1 MLKKTH
7 QNKLI
12 YLLFFLSGISGLI
25 YETVWLRVLIRVLGS
40 TVYATSI
47 VLSAFMAGLAVGSY
61 FFGRFVDRYRNPLR
75 LYALLELG
83 VGITAIV
90 LFFLFGQLIPL
101 YHAIYTSVGGARI
114 TLTFIQALILFG
126 CLLVPTSLMG
136 GTLPVLSTH
145 TKLHKTAFTIRV
157 GNLYGLNTLGA
168 VLGVVGSGL
177 FTLGS
182 IGEMNTVFIGV
193 FINLLVSLIAFSL
206 SSAIKIPQAAPASSE
221 AKAAVVSQK
230 AKTEYISPYSSFTR
244 RMVLVAYALN
254 GFAAL
259 AYEVVWTRMFQLH
272 LGTSIYAFS
281 MMLGVYLIGVALGS
295 IWGGGYINKLKDP
308 LGFFGFTQVFIAF
321 YSILGLYLFTIF
333 KPVSTTIALFNI
345 IMLPVVM
352 VLPIT
357 FVLGLIFPAV
367 SRSYVE
373 KEEEVGSGVGRLYSM
388 NTFGCILGSLVC
400 GFILIRVL
408 GTKGTILALAGVNL
422 VIGLAIALTS
432 QARVKSSKYLKPV
445 YAGLILSILLG
456 IFSPDPFYAVL
467 KKEIYELLGED
478 MEIYYHK
485 ESVAAT
491 TTAFGSRIKPLSK
504 YLWINGIGM
513 TFLCTETK
521 LMAHLPLILNEN
533 PQDILVVCFGMG
545 TTLRSARVHKDLQ
558 CDVVELVPE
567 TYECY
572 KYFHKDGHQV
582 LADPRVHHFVD
593 DGRNFLLMRDKKYD
607 VITMDPAPPLWS
619 AGTVNL
625 YAQEFFELCRSRL
638 KPGGIMSLWVP
649 PHAVTEVRM
658 IMRTFQTVFPNA
670 TVWRGIQYPGFYLIG
685 SVEPLK
691 INPERFRQ
699 AYQDKDILAD
709 LTEWDNLVPTPE
721 AMMGLY
727 LLSPE
732 ELTAFVRGEPIITD
746 NHPYTEFPLW
756 RQTFHPYGRYNLNA
770 LAVEYWKQQ
779 IRGVK
784 R

>member
-1 MLKKTH
+1 MAKKTQ

-47 VLSAFMAGLAVGSY
+47 VLSAFMAGLALGSY
-61 FFGRFVDRYRNPLR
+61 FLGRFVDKSKNPLR
-75 LYALLELG
+75 LYATLELG
-83 VGITAIV
+83 VGLSALAV
-90 LFFLFGQLIPL
+90 FFLFNQLIPV
-101 YHAIYTSVGGARI
+101 YRSIYGWVGGDRAA
-114 TLTFIQALILFG
+114 LSFFQAIILFA
-126 CLLVPTSLMG
+126 CLLIPTSLMG

-145 TKLHKTAFTIRV
+145 TKLYKTSFSIRI

-182 IGEMNTVFIGV
+182 IGEMNTVFVGI
-193 FINLLVSLIAFSL
+193 FINLLVSMIAFSL
-206 SSAIKIPQAAPASSE
+206 ASAIKGLPVSSSPSETKAVPQKP
-221 AKAAVVSQK
+221 KI
-230 AKTEYISPYSSFTR
+230 EYISPYPSFTR
-244 RMVLVAYALN
+244 KIVLVAYALN

-281 MMLGVYLIGVALGS
+281 MMLGVYLTGVAAGS
-295 IWGGGYINKLKDP
+295 IFGGKYINKLKDP
-308 LGFFGFTQVFIAF
+308 LGFFGMAQVFIAL
-321 YSILGLYLFTIF
+321 YSVLGLYLFTLF
-333 KPVSTTIALFNI
+333 TPVATRIALFNI
-345 IMLPVVM
+345 IILPLVM
-352 VLPIT
+352 VFPIT

-388 NTFGCILGSLVC
+388 NTLGCILGSLVC
-400 GFILIRVL
+400 GFILIRL
-408 GTKGTILALAGVNL
+408 FGTRGTILALAGVNL
-422 VIGLAIALTS
+422 AIGLLISLGVLT
-432 QARVKSSKYLKPV
+432 RNKSSRYMKPV
-445 YAGLILSILLG
+445 YAGLIFSVLLG
-456 IFSPDPFYAVL
+456 IFSPDPFYTVL
-467 KKEIYELLGED
+467 KKEIYKILGED
-478 MEIYYHK
+478 MEVYYHK
-485 ESVAAT
+485 ESISAT
-491 TTAFGSRIKPLSK
+491 TTAFGSKYRPLSK

-521 LMAHLPLILNEN
+521 LMAHIPLILTEN

-545 TTLRSARVHKDLQ
+545 TTLRSARVHKNLQ

-567 TYECY
+567 TYDCY
-572 KYFHKDGHQV
+572 KYFHKDGPEV

-593 DGRNFLLMRDKKYD
+593 DGRNFLLMRTKKYD

-625 YAQEFFELCRSRL
+625 YSQEFFKLCRDHL

-658 IMRTFQTVFPNA
+658 IMKTFQSVFPNA
-670 TVWRGIQYPGFYLIG
+670 TIWRGIQYPGFYLLGPI
-685 SVEPLK
+685 EPLK
-691 INPERFRQ
+691 INPERFQ
-699 AYQDKDILAD
+699 KAYLDKDILAD
-709 LTEWDNLVPTPE
+709 ITEWDKSVPTPDS
-721 AMMGLY
+721 MMGLY
-727 LLSPE
+727 LLNSD
-732 ELTAFVRGEPIITD
+732 ELAAFVRGEPVITD

-756 RQTFHPYGRYNLNA
+756 RQIFSPYGKYNINA
-770 LAVEYWKQQ
+770 YAVEYWKQQ
-779 IRGVK
+779 LMGTR

>member
-1 MLKKTH
+1 MAKKTH

-25 YETVWLRVLIRVLGS
+25 YEIVWLRVLIRVLGS

-61 FFGRFVDRYRNPLR
+61 VLGRFVDKSKNPLR
-75 LYALLELG
+75 LYATLELG
-83 VGITAIV
+83 VGLSAIA
-90 LFFLFGQLIPL
+90 LFFLFDQLIP
-101 YHAIYTSVGGARI
+101 IYRSIYSWVGGSRP
-114 TLTFIQALILFG
+114 ALSFFQSLLLFG

-136 GTLPVLSTH
+136 GTLPVLSAH
-145 TKLHKTAFTIRV
+145 TKLYRTAFAIRV

-182 IGEMNTVFIGV
+182 IGELNTVFIGV
-193 FINLLVSLIAFSL
+193 FINLMVSLIAFSL
-206 SSAIKIPQAAPASSE
+206 STATTKLQVSPASGETKAAP
-221 AKAAVVSQK
+221 QK
-230 AKTEYISPYSSFTR
+230 PKIEYISPYSLSTR
-244 RMVLVAYALN
+244 RMVIIAYALN

-281 MMLGVYLIGVALGS
+281 MMLGVYLTGVAGGS
-295 IWGGGYINKLKDP
+295 IWGGKYINKLKDP
-308 LGFFGFTQVFIAF
+308 LGFFGLAQIFIAL
-321 YSILGLYLFTIF
+321 YSVLGLYLFTIF
-333 KPVSTTIALFNI
+333 KPVSTRIALFNI

-388 NTFGCILGSLVC
+388 NTLGCIFGSLVS
-400 GFILIRVL
+400 GFILIKLL

-422 VIGLAIALTS
+422 AIGLAIAL
-432 QARVKSSKYLKPV
+432 KSSARDKSFRYLRPI
-445 YAGLILSILLG
+445 YIGLVLSIGLG
-456 IFSPDPFYAVL
+456 IFSPDPFFSVL
-467 KKEIYELLGED
+467 KKEIHKILGED
-478 MEIYYHK
+478 LEIYYHK
-485 ESVAAT
+485 ESISAT
-491 TTAFGSRIKPLSK
+491 TTAFGSQIQPLSK

-521 LMAHLPLILNEN
+521 LMAHLPILLNEN

-545 TTLRSARVHKDLQ
+545 TTLRSARVHKYMQ

-572 KYFHKDGHQV
+572 KYFHKDGPEV
-582 LADPRVHHFVD
+582 LADPRVHHYVD

-625 YAQEFFELCRSRL
+625 YALEYFELCRSRL
-638 KPGGIMSLWVP
+638 KPKGIMCLWVP
-649 PHAVTEVRM
+649 PHAFTEVRM
-658 IMRTFQTVFPNA
+658 IMRTFQSVFPNA
-670 TVWRGIQYPGFYLIG
+670 TVWRGSKYPGFYLLG
-685 SVEPLK
+685 SMEPLK
-691 INPERFRQ
+691 VNPERFRQ
-699 AYQDKDILAD
+699 AYQDKDILND
-709 LTEWDNLVPTPE
+709 ITEWDTLVSTPE
-721 AMMGLY
+721 AMLGLY
-727 LLSPE
+727 LLSPA
-732 ELTAFVRGEPIITD
+732 ELSAFVRGEPIITD

-756 RQTFHPYGRYNLNA
+756 RQTFHPYRKYNLNA
-770 LAVEYWKQQ
+770 EVVQYWKQQ
-779 IRGVK
+779 MRGVK
-784 R
+784 K

>member
-1 MLKKTH
+1 MTKKTH

-61 FFGRFVDRYRNPLR
+61 VLGRFVDKSKNPLR
-75 LYALLELG
+75 LYATLELG
-83 VGITAIV
+83 VGLSALA
-90 LFFLFGQLIPL
+90 LFFLFDQLIP
-101 YHAIYTSVGGARI
+101 IYRWIYSGVGGSRP
-114 TLTFIQALILFG
+114 ALSFFQSLLLFG

-136 GTLPVLSTH
+136 GTLPVLSAH
-145 TKLHKTAFTIRV
+145 TKLYRTAFAIRV

-182 IGEMNTVFIGV
+182 IGELNTVFIGV
-193 FINLLVSLIAFSL
+193 FINLMVSLIAFSL
-206 SSAIKIPQAAPASSE
+206 STATTKLQVSPASGETKAAP
-221 AKAAVVSQK
+221 QK
-230 AKTEYISPYSSFTR
+230 PKIEYISPYSLSTR
-244 RMVLVAYALN
+244 RMVIIAYALN

-281 MMLGVYLIGVALGS
+281 MMLGVYLTGVAGGS
-295 IWGGGYINKLKDP
+295 IWGGKYINKLKDP
-308 LGFFGFTQVFIAF
+308 LGFFGLAQVFIAL
-321 YSILGLYLFTIF
+321 YSVLGLYLFTIF
-333 KPVSTTIALFNI
+333 KPVSTRIALFNI
-345 IMLPVVM
+345 IMLPMVM

-388 NTFGCILGSLVC
+388 NTLGCIFGSLVS
-400 GFILIRVL
+400 GFILIKLL

-422 VIGLAIALTS
+422 AIGLAIALS
-432 QARVKSSKYLKPV
+432 SSARDKSFRYLRPI
-445 YAGLILSILLG
+445 YIGLVLSIGLG
-456 IFSPDPFYAVL
+456 IFSPDPFFFVL
-467 KKEIYELLGED
+467 KKEIHKILGED
-478 MEIYYHK
+478 LEIYYHK
-485 ESVAAT
+485 ESISAT
-491 TTAFGSRIKPLSK
+491 TTAFGSQIQPLSK

-521 LMAHLPLILNEN
+521 LMAHLPILLNEN

-545 TTLRSARVHKDLQ
+545 TTLRSARVHKYMQ

-572 KYFHKDGHQV
+572 KYFHKDGPEV
-582 LADPRVHHFVD
+582 LADPRVHHYVD

-625 YAQEFFELCRSRL
+625 YAQEYFELCRSRL
-638 KPGGIMSLWVP
+638 KPKGIMCLWVP
-649 PHAVTEVRM
+649 PHAFTEVRM
-658 IMRTFQTVFPNA
+658 IMRTFQSVFPNA
-670 TVWRGIQYPGFYLIG
+670 TVWRGIKYPGFYLLG
-685 SVEPLK
+685 SMEPLK
-691 INPERFRQ
+691 VNPERFRQ
-699 AYQDKDILAD
+699 AYQDKDILND
-709 LTEWDNLVPTPE
+709 ITEWDTLVSTPE
-721 AMMGLY
+721 AMLGLY
-727 LLSPE
+727 LLSPA
-732 ELTAFVRGEPIITD
+732 ELSAFVRGEPVITD

-756 RQTFHPYGRYNLNA
+756 RQTFHPYRKYNLNA
-770 LAVEYWKQQ
+770 EVVQYWKQQ
-779 IRGVK
+779 MRGVK
-784 R
+784 K

>member
-1 MLKKTH
+1 MGKKPL
-7 QNKLI
+7 QNRLI

-25 YETVWLRVLIRVLGS
+25 YETVWLRVLIRVLGC

-61 FFGRFVDRYRNPLR
+61 VLGRFVDQSKNPLR
-75 LYALLELG
+75 LYATLELG
-83 VGITAIV
+83 VGLSAAVI
-90 LFFLFGQLIPL
+90 FFLFDQLIPV
-101 YHAIYTSVGGARI
+101 YRSIYGWVGGSRA
-114 TLTFIQALILFG
+114 ALSFFQSLLLFG
-126 CLLVPTSLMG
+126 CLLIPTSLMG
-136 GTLPVLSTH
+136 GTLPVLSAH
-145 TKLHKTAFTIRV
+145 TKLYRTSFAIRV

-182 IGEMNTVFIGV
+182 IGELNTVLIGV
-193 FINLLVSLIAFSL
+193 LINLMVSLIAFSL
-206 SSAIKIPQAAPASSE
+206 ATATKKLPVSKASGETKDATQKSKI
-221 AKAAVVSQK
+221 
-230 AKTEYISPYSSFTR
+230 EYISPYPSFTR
-244 RMVLVAYALN
+244 RMVIIAYALN

-281 MMLGVYLIGVALGS
+281 MMLGVYLIGVAWGS
-295 IWGGGYINKLKDP
+295 IWGGKYINKLKDP
-308 LGFFGFTQVFIAF
+308 LGFFGLAQIFIAF
-321 YSILGLYLFTIF
+321 YSVLGMYLFTLFI
-333 KPVSTTIALFNI
+333 PVSTRIALFNI

-373 KEEEVGSGVGRLYSM
+373 KEEKVGGGVGRLYSM
-388 NTFGCILGSLVC
+388 NTLGCIFGSLVC
-400 GFILIRVL
+400 GFILIKSL
-408 GTKGTILALAGVNL
+408 GTRGTILTLAGVNL
-422 VIGLAIALTS
+422 AIGLAIAWS
-432 QARVKSSKYLKPV
+432 RQARGKSFRYLKPV
-445 YAGLILSILLG
+445 YAGLVLSLLLG
-456 IFSPDPFYAVL
+456 IFSPDPFYTVL
-467 KKEIYELLGED
+467 KKEIRTILGED

-485 ESVAAT
+485 ESISAT
-491 TTAFGSRIKPLSK
+491 TTAFGSKVQPLSK

-521 LMAHLPLILNEN
+521 LMAHLPILLNEN
-533 PQDILVVCFGMG
+533 PKDILVVCFGMG
-545 TTLRSARVHKDLQ
+545 TTLRSARVYKYMQ

-572 KYFHKDGHQV
+572 KYFHADGPEV

-625 YAQEFFELCRSRL
+625 YAQEYFELCRSRL
-638 KPGGIMSLWVP
+638 KPKGIMCVWVP
-649 PHAVTEVRM
+649 PHAFTEVRM
-658 IMRTFQTVFPNA
+658 IMRTFQSVFPNA
-670 TVWRGIQYPGFYLIG
+670 TVWRGVKYPGFYLLG
-685 SVEPLK
+685 SMEPLK

-699 AYQDKDILAD
+699 AYQDKDVLTD
-709 LTEWDNLVPTPE
+709 LTEWDNLVPTYE
-721 AMMGLY
+721 AMLGLY
-727 LLSPE
+727 LLSPK
-732 ELTAFVRGEPIITD
+732 ELEAFVRGEPIITD

-756 RQTFHPYGRYNLNA
+756 RQTFDPYGRYNLNA
-770 LAVEYWKQQ
+770 EVVERWKQQ
-779 IRGVK
+779 MKGVQ

>member
-1 MLKKTH
+1 VAKKTQ

-47 VLSAFMAGLAVGSY
+47 VLAAFMAGLAVGSY
-61 FFGRFVDRYRNPLR
+61 VIGRYVDKYKNPLR
-75 LYALLELG
+75 LYAILELG
-83 VGITAIV
+83 IGLSAIL
-90 LFFLFGQLIPL
+90 LFFLFDQLIPL
-101 YHAIYTSVGGARI
+101 YRAVYGWAGGVRT
-114 TLTFIQALILFG
+114 TLTFFQALLLFL

-136 GTLPVLSTH
+136 GTLPVLSAH
-145 TKLHKTAFTIRV
+145 TKLYRTAFAIRV

-182 IGEMNTVFIGV
+182 IGELNTVLIGV
-193 FINLLVSLIAFSL
+193 FINLMVSLIAFSL
-206 SSAIKIPQAAPASSE
+206 TTSAKRLQISPAASE
-221 AKAAVVSQK
+221 AKTAFQK
-230 AKTEYISPYSSFTR
+230 SKIEYISPYPLFTR
-244 RMVLVAYALN
+244 KIVIIAYALN

-259 AYEVVWTRMFQLH
+259 AYEVVWARMFQLH

-295 IWGGGYINKLKDP
+295 IWGGKYMNRLRDP
-308 LGFFGFTQVFIAF
+308 LGFFGLAQVFIAL
-321 YSILGLYLFTIF
+321 YSVLGLYLFTIF
-333 KPVSTTIALFNI
+333 KPVATRIDLFNI

-373 KEEEVGSGVGRLYSM
+373 KEEKVGSGVGRLYSM
-388 NTFGCILGSLVC
+388 NTLGCILGSLVS
-400 GFILIRVL
+400 GFILIKML
-408 GTKGTILALAGVNL
+408 GTKGTILALAGLNL
-422 VIGLAIALTS
+422 VIGLSITLGSTV
-432 QARVKSSKYLKPV
+432 RFKSSKYLKPV

-456 IFSPDPFYAVL
+456 IFSPDPFYNVL
-467 KKEIYELLGED
+467 KKEMYKILGED
-478 MEIYYHK
+478 MEVYYHK
-485 ESVAAT
+485 ESISAT
-491 TTAFGSRIKPLSK
+491 TTAFGSRTKPLSK

-521 LMAHLPLILNEN
+521 LMAHLPILLNEN
-533 PQDILVVCFGMG
+533 PQDVLVVCFGMG
-545 TTLRSARVHKDLQ
+545 TTLRSARVYKDLR
-558 CDVVELVPE
+558 CDAVELVPE

-572 KYFHKDGHQV
+572 KYFHKDGPEV
-582 LADPRVHHFVD
+582 LADPRVQYFVD

-625 YAQEFFELCRSRL
+625 YAREFFKLCRDRL
-638 KPGGIMSLWVP
+638 KPGGIMCLWVP
-649 PHAVTEVRM
+649 PHTVTEVRM
-658 IMRTFQTVFPNA
+658 IMRTFQSIFPNA
-670 TVWRGIQYPGFYLIG
+670 TVWRGVKYPGFYLIG
-685 SVEPLK
+685 SIEPLK
-691 INPERFRQ
+691 VNPERFRQ
-699 AYQDKDILAD
+699 AYQDEEVIAD
-709 LTEWDNLVPTPE
+709 LTEWDNLVPTSE
-721 AMMGLY
+721 DMLGLY
-727 LLSPE
+727 LLSPA
-732 ELTAFVRGEPIITD
+732 ELADFVRGEPIITD

-770 LAVEYWKQQ
+770 FMVENWKQQ
-779 IRGVK
+779 LRGGSK
-784 R
+784 